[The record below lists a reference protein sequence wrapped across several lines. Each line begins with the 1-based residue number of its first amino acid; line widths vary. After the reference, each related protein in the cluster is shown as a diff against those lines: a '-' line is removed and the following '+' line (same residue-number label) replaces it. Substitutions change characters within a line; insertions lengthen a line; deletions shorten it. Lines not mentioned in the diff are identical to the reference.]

1 MKNKKIRRI
10 SIVMSLLLLFNSLGM
25 FASDSVSQD
34 EVLDSS
40 FTEQT
45 ENIVLNSANPQAIM
59 GKYYSD
65 YDEAAY
71 YDSVDELQ
79 KRANCYGYAFRMFY
93 SNNAFPTGVYNYK
106 QQPGEFAQKSQS
118 NPLRIYEGIGAYAG
132 DEVGTITARSSL
144 VDFYNYKLYPAS
156 SEFRMSYLKQL
167 IEADAT
173 TLGYTVSE
181 YTGTT
186 IPNATTYTN
195 RRLIAVVVAPTDYHF
210 YIQHSDNT
218 WSHKRG
224 TLVPQSDC
232 ISCHLELTNENI
244 RAHAC
249 EGTYSEG
256 MVKFFYITK
265 NAITDFKHDDGS
277 ASSVTYTTPTYT
289 DLAGSNRF
297 AAQDISG
304 SQESY
309 MEGEIDYPGDT
320 DYYGFYSSDTGT
332 FTVWVQSS
340 SNYSL
345 QIRVHDSSGALV
357 ASRTATSESS
367 VSVNLEIDRQYYIA
381 ITSLNY
387 SSYNYGFDYQF
398 GIQQQ
403 QQQ

>member
-10 SIVMSLLLLFNSLGM
+10 SIVMSLLLLFNNLGM

-40 FTEQT
+40 LTEQT
-45 ENIVLNSANPQAIM
+45 ENIVLNSSNPQARM
-59 GKYYSD
+59 AKYYSD

-71 YDSVDELQ
+71 YDSDEELQ
-79 KRANCYGYAFRMFY
+79 NRANCYGYAFRMFY
-93 SNNAFPTGVYNYK
+93 ANNELSNYK

-118 NPLRIYEGIGAYAG
+118 NPLRIYEGIGSYAG
-132 DEVGTITARSSL
+132 DEVDAITDRASL
-144 VDFYNYKLYPAS
+144 LRFYTDKLFPAELAS
-156 SEFRMSYLKQL
+156 KMSYMKQL
-167 IEADAT
+167 LEADAAA
-173 TLGYTVSE
+173 LGYTVSE

-195 RRLIAVVVAPTDYHF
+195 RRLIAVVVARGDYHF

-224 TLVPQSDC
+224 SLAPQSDC

-249 EGTYSEG
+249 EGNYYEG

-265 NAITDFKHDDGS
+265 NAIVDFKHNDGR

-297 AAQDISG
+297 AAQDISTLP
-304 SQESY
+304 EDY
-309 MEGEIDYPGDT
+309 ITGEFDYPGDV
-320 DYYGFYSSDTGT
+320 DYYSFVASESGSGSIWLDAYE
-332 FTVWVQSS
+332 
-340 SNYSL
+340 NYTI
-345 QIRVHDSSGALV
+345 QIKIYDSSGTLIGSGSGV
-357 ASRTATSESS
+357 NNASAS
-367 VSVNLEIDRQYYIA
+367 VYLEVDELYYIE
-381 ITSLNY
+381 ITSPNY
-387 SSYNYGFDYQF
+387 ISYEYGYTYLF
-398 GIQQQ
+398 GPAYF
-403 QQQ
+403 